1 MVVLSLLQSAC
12 QVVSDRPVLPISD
25 AVAALGDAF
34 VAAGVDK
41 SGALVN
47 DKGEAMA
54 VETVYENGIYRVVAP
69 SDGSWLS
76 FHRIDGA
83 QFDYL
88 IQFHTPK
95 QTSYLVARGTPGE
108 VRVMN
113 VSLDQ
118 SNLAEL
124 AKRGIVLAAADMNRK
139 VASER
144 ELRETISVWAAANHV
159 KLLDNKNYD
168 MRFLVA
174 ESAADR
180 KALVERVIAD
190 RCLATAGH
198 PADQAVKALPG
209 KLSSGVDMAR
219 IDVAK
224 AEELCGWAVAP
235 DAPASARY
243 ALARVHSRKGE
254 YAKAQPIIDDL
265 MTAGFDLAFLM
276 RADDMVR
283 GNGRPADPSAARKL
297 LESRADSPVIQFF
310 LGQYLYYGEF
320 GQPDPVAAAGLFE
333 KSARGG
339 FAHAYYGLGL
349 LHENGAGME
358 KNEKRA
364 FEYYS
369 AAAAAGDRFGN
380 YASGRAYYFGSGVT
394 ENRAE
399 AFKLLKLAAD
409 RDVVDA
415 QYFVG
420 FMSAQGQG
428 TAKSESTAI
437 GWLQKASDAGHVAA
451 KAELGRMV
459 YLGLGVTADREKGR
473 KLLEEASAAGDKTAR
488 GYLDNL
494 TKPATPRVD
503 TSIPDSIRSD
513 IEKLAGDQPFQL
525 NQVNMPFMAGMA
537 QQLAE
542 KCGVPRKLEDRLEL
556 AALAANGS
564 SFILGGNDYS
574 NPDLGKTMSNML
586 GNTALLAAGIKFAE
600 QVPCDSP
607 LAETLAD
614 GLVEASRSNKTASGG
629 GEGPFVSSC
638 TPAFDRTRCACL
650 AQIGRGAMPDIYQRH
665 YDRSI
670 IKEIISRNPL
680 LGLTIAMTCQIGN
693 Y

>member
-1 MVVLSLLQSAC
+1 M
-12 QVVSDRPVLPISD
+12 
-25 AVAALGDAF
+25 
-34 VAAGVDK
+34 
-41 SGALVN
+41 
-47 DKGEAMA
+47 
-54 VETVYENGIYRVVAP
+54 
-69 SDGSWLS
+69 
-76 FHRIDGA
+76 
-83 QFDYL
+83 
-88 IQFHTPK
+88 
-95 QTSYLVARGTPGE
+95 
-108 VRVMN
+108 
-113 VSLDQ
+113 
-118 SNLAEL
+118 
-124 AKRGIVLAAADMNRK
+124 
-139 VASER
+139 
-144 ELRETISVWAAANHV
+144 
-159 KLLDNKNYD
+159 
-168 MRFLVA
+168 
-174 ESAADR
+174 
-180 KALVERVIAD
+180 
-190 RCLATAGH
+190 
-198 PADQAVKALPG
+198 
-209 KLSSGVDMAR
+209 
-219 IDVAK
+219 
-224 AEELCGWAVAP
+224 
-235 DAPASARY
+235 
-243 ALARVHSRKGE
+243 
-254 YAKAQPIIDDL
+254 
-265 MTAGFDLAFLM
+265 
-276 RADDMVR
+276 
-283 GNGRPADPSAARKL
+283 
-297 LESRADSPVIQFF
+297 
-310 LGQYLYYGEF
+310 
-320 GQPDPVAAAGLFE
+320 
-333 KSARGG
+333 
-339 FAHAYYGLGL
+339 
-349 LHENGAGME
+349 
-358 KNEKRA
+358 
-364 FEYYS
+364 
-369 AAAAAGDRFGN
+369 
-380 YASGRAYYFGSGVT
+380 
-394 ENRAE
+394 
-399 AFKLLKLAAD
+399 
-409 RDVVDA
+409 VDA

-574 NPDLGKTMSNML
+574 NPDLGKTMSNMM